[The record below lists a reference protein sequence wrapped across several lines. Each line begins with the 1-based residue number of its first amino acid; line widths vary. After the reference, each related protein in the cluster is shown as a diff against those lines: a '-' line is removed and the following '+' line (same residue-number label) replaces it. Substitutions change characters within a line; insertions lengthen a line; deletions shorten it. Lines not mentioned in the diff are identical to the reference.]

1 MSEEIKRIQEKI
13 VLLWDNLE
21 MNLESQ
27 PRASNDSP
35 EIMRLSDGV
44 RIGLDRKSRYHLL
57 LALRDGEERIRS
69 RLTAGISIKTTT
81 FQIREEA
88 SLWIDIIAERRW
100 RFAIEPFAAE
110 LITKMNSETIDLET
124 LRTTVEEHRSLWAA
138 PKEPLTIPEQK
149 GLIGELAVIMKLGE
163 SIPPTTAVNKWKGPD
178 SGLHDIS
185 SETWAIEVKSFAD
198 EPPRVRINHI
208 EQLDH
213 RIDKRLTIAAIHLY
227 SDEEGKN
234 LPEFIDEALAWG
246 EKHGVGNQILEQL
259 VLAKWRDDERTE
271 YFSRFS
277 EGRTI
282 LCPIRQDTP
291 VFPAELLEHV
301 PYSVDKIS
309 YRLALNDLFQL
320 DSKNKENWKLL
331 TSEGTW
337 NDDKLI
343 EQIHSENSSTEEK
356 YSLLVMTEKTYRQ
369 LTHQIY
375 IKLYGKNWWNNVPGK
390 VKNSILPKLDE
401 WAKKGIGNLE
411 KPSRKYW
418 DAMTLGRLKESITT
432 KNTWA
437 SFENVL
443 GVSLMT
449 FETNW
454 RIFADLR
461 NTTFHANDPQTHSH
475 LQQGVST
482 AKILML
488 YAKRAFEMLESE

>member
-149 GLIGELAVIMKLGE
+149 GLIGELAVVMKLGNA
-163 SIPPTTAVNKWKGPD
+163 IPPAIAVNKWRGPD
-178 SGLHDIS
+178 RGLHDIS
-185 SETWAIEVKSFAD
+185 AETWAIEVKAFAD

-213 RIDKRLTIAAIHLY
+213 RIDKRLTIAGVHLY
-227 SDEEGKN
+227 GDEEGKN
-234 LPEFIDEALAWG
+234 LPEFVDIALNWA
-246 EKHGVGNQILEQL
+246 EEHGVKNQLLEQL
-259 VLAKWRDDERTE
+259 VLAKWRDDEREE

-277 EGRTI
+277 EGRMI
-282 LCPIRQDTP
+282 LSPIRPETP
-291 VFPAELLEHV
+291 VFPAELKDEI
-301 PYSVDKIS
+301 PASVSHIS
-309 YRLALNDLFQL
+309 YALHLNDLEQL
-320 DSKNKENWKLL
+320 SSDSEETWKNATLD
-331 TSEGTW
+331 GPW
-337 NDDKLI
+337 N
-343 EQIHSENSSTEEK
+343 
-356 YSLLVMTEKTYRQ
+356 SL
-369 LTHQIY
+369 
-375 IKLYGKNWWNNVPGK
+375 
-390 VKNSILPKLDE
+390 
-401 WAKKGIGNLE
+401 
-411 KPSRKYW
+411 
-418 DAMTLGRLKESITT
+418 T
-432 KNTWA
+432 KN
-437 SFENVL
+437 N
-443 GVSLMT
+443 
-449 FETNW
+449 
-454 RIFADLR
+454 
-461 NTTFHANDPQTHSH
+461 
-475 LQQGVST
+475 
-482 AKILML
+482 
-488 YAKRAFEMLESE
+488 